1 MRKAIF
7 FALITLF
14 FACKQ
19 EKDPNTELLLGKWIG
34 STWNI
39 AGKPSDFDASQV
51 SFEFNADGTYS
62 AGFGGQAEKGV
73 FHLKDNK
80 LYTTASGNKIEKMV
94 ALPKLTKDT
103 IIMDMNRQG
112 QAETLV
118 LIKK

>member
-1 MRKAIF
+1 MKKTIF
-7 FALITLF
+7 FVFITLF

-19 EKDPNTELLLGKWIG
+19 EKDSKTELLYGNWKGADWQV
-34 STWNI
+34 
-39 AGKPSDFDASQV
+39 AGKSSGFDATAV
-51 SFEFNADGTYS
+51 NFEFKADGTYE

-73 FHLKDNK
+73 FHLKGNK